1 MKELIKKIRSLVN
14 MSQEQFAKEIGTTVI
29 SINRFKETCFYALTK
44 QVDFIL
50 YLCIIILE
58 VISMLID
65 TNVIVPMTDANQN
78 FSKVTR
84 IVDMD
89 GMAVIMKN
97 NKPRYIVVDFDEY
110 EMVSTVIQMRKQ
122 KIDTVANSIIDENM
136 EALLE
141 LAK

>member
-1 MKELIKKIRSLVN
+1 M
-14 MSQEQFAKEIGTTVI
+14 M
-29 SINRFKETCFYALTK
+29 
-44 QVDFIL
+44 
-50 YLCIIILE
+50 
-58 VISMLID
+58 ID

-110 EMVSTVIQMRKQ
+110 ETVSTAIQMRKQ
-122 KIDTVANSIIDENM
+122 KVDAVTDSVIDENM